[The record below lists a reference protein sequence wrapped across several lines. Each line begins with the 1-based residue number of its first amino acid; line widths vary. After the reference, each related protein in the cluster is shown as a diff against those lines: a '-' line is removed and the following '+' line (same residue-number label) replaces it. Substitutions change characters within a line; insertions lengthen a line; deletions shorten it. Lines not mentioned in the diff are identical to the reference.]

1 MKVKYCVFFIVLVLS
16 FSAVEVTGQI
26 TPLSK
31 GLKATASAKIDSETN
46 INTIATDSEAVNS
59 KTGNNELL
67 KKVDRALNPES
78 FVSYKKIMNIDT
90 RNIRKEFVMYVGK
103 LGRDKVLGAFLAPKS
118 EVGRATLRIGD
129 NMWLYIPNVRKPV
142 RITSLQS
149 VTGGLFNNS
158 DIMSLDYSYEYNCID
173 VKHEG
178 NFYILDLKA
187 KNNSVAY
194 EKVLIK
200 ADKETLLPDYIK
212 CFTASG
218 MLVKTLHFK
227 KIVEFEDGFSRP
239 SVIETDSPLHKGAK
253 SIMIFS
259 QLKREK
265 LNEELFN
272 INNMHKYKDLR

>member
-1 MKVKYCVFFIVLVLS
+1 MKIKYCVFAIVLIFT
-16 FSAVEVTGQI
+16 FSTIEVSAQ
-26 TPLSK
+26 S
-31 GLKATASAKIDSETN
+31 ASAPRNIQATVSAQIDTVTESQSAASNSLTIDSEM
-46 INTIATDSEAVNS
+46 S
-59 KTGNNELL
+59 NNELL

-78 FVSYKKIMNIDT
+78 FVSYKKIINIDT
-90 RNIRKEFVMYVGK
+90 DNTRKEFVMYVGK

-158 DIMSLDYSYEYNCID
+158 DIMSLDYSYEYNCVAVEEED
-173 VKHEG
+173 G
-178 NFYILDLKA
+178 FYVLELKA

-194 EKVLIK
+194 DRVTIK
-200 ADKETLLPDYIK
+200 ADKKTFLPDYIK

-227 KIVEFEDGFSRP
+227 KIVEFEEGFSRP
-239 SVIETDSPLHKGAK
+239 SITETTSPLHKGAK

-259 QLKREK
+259 QLKRENLDK
-265 LNEELFN
+265 ELFN

>member
-1 MKVKYCVFFIVLVLS
+1 MKLNYYIFTIALILC
-16 FSAVEVTGQI
+16 FSAAYVTA
-26 TPLSK
+26 K
-31 GLKATASAKIDSETN
+31 TASPALEIKASASTN
-46 INTIATDSEAVNS
+46 IASEARIQVS
-59 KTGNNELL
+59 ASDSAEIDTKISNNDLL

-78 FVSYKKIMNIDT
+78 FVSYKKIINIDT
-90 RNIRKEFVMYVGK
+90 DNTRKEFVMYVGK

-158 DIMSLDYSYEYNCID
+158 DIMSLDYSYEYDCVNVD
-173 VKHEG
+173 EED
-178 NFYILDLKA
+178 NFYILELKA

-194 EKVLIK
+194 DKVTIK
-200 ADKETLLPDYIK
+200 ADKERFLPKFIK

-218 MLVKTLHFK
+218 MLVKTLEFK
-227 KIVEFEDGFSRP
+227 KIVEFENGFSRP
-239 SVIETDSPLHKGAK
+239 SVTETTSPLHKGAK

-259 QLKREK
+259 QLKRK
-265 LNEELFN
+265 NLDKELFN
-272 INNMHKYKDLR
+272 INSMHKYKDLR